1 MEDRWKGSTRAALRP
16 EPDEICRERKI
27 KYNELAT
34 VPGVTPST
42 VYSMMDEGRKDV
54 SMITVKKL
62 CDGLDILLEE
72 FFYSELFQNLEQEM
86 Q

>member
-1 MEDRWKGSTRAALRP
+1 MRVKEAVVYRFK
-16 EPDEICRERKI
+16 EICRERKI

-34 VPGVTPST
+34 MSGVTPST
-42 VYSMMDEGRKDV
+42 VYSMMDEDRKDV

-62 CDGLDILLEE
+62 CDGLGISLEE
-72 FFYSELFQNLEQEM
+72 FFHSELFQNLEQEI

>member
-1 MEDRWKGSTRAALRP
+1 MRVKEAVVCRFK
-16 EPDEICRERKI
+16 EICHERKI

-34 VPGVTPST
+34 MSGVTPST
-42 VYSMMDEGRKDV
+42 VYSMMDEDRKDV

-62 CDGLDILLEE
+62 CDGLDISLEE
-72 FFYSELFQNLEQEM
+72 FFHSELFQDLEQEI